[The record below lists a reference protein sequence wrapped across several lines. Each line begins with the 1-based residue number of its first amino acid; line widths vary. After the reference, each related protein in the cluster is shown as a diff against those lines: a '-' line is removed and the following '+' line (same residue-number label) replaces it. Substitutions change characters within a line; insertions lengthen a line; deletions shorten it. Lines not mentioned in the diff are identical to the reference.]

1 MPYKQLSIKREY
13 NTPFSRSL
21 VIGHLFKSQIITN
34 ERFLFILVLVFASLL
49 I

>member
-21 VIGHLFKSQIITN
+21 VIGHLFNPQANKP
-34 ERFLFILVLVFASLL
+34 
-49 I
+49 